1 MGETIINPDIKKAFP
16 WKLVEIFLLFSVA
29 IILVGIF
36 YYESQKNKIFTEQEN
51 NLSAIALLKIN
62 QILSWRNERIEDA
75 TVISHDKPLIRS
87 IEHFLK
93 DGNKEGKS
101 ELFDWMKSVRN
112 EYDFTNVLIADTSFK
127 IRLSVDPPDTLFG
140 ESIKKEMKTS
150 ESYHSIMMTDLHRS
164 KEVPYIHLDLLIPLF
179 DSVKKN
185 RVAVGVAILRI
196 DPAKILFPLIQSWP
210 TPSKSSET
218 LLLRREKDSI
228 LYLNELRHSKNTAL
242 KLNLPLSNKNLLGT
256 KAANGFEGVAEGIDY
271 RNIPVVGSLHKIP
284 GTSWFMVAKVD
295 KEEILLPLQK
305 YSFMIVLVVVLLVLI
320 NASIFGFWIWQQRRK
335 LYINQL
341 RSEVLIRELEERFS
355 TAFRMSPVSVTISS
369 VANNKF
375 IDVNNTFLRDMEY
388 ALEEVI
394 GRTAKEL
401 NIWADEKEREW
412 IINEIGEK
420 GKVFGKVISYKT
432 RTGKILYGLS
442 SMSVVKVNGEP
453 CNLSTV
459 VNITESK
466 NAELKLIESE
476 ELFRKLFENMLNGF
490 AYCKMIYEEGHPPD
504 FLYLNVNESF
514 SALTGLKDVIGKKAS
529 EAIPGIQEADPE
541 LLERYGRVAMT
552 GQPEVF
558 ETWVEAL
565 KMWFS
570 ISVYSP
576 EREYFVAV
584 FDVITARKVAE
595 RDLRASEERYRN
607 IFNSLIEGFCIIE
620 MVFDEENKPIDY
632 RFLEINSSFEK
643 QTGLHNVKGKLMRE
657 LAPDHESY
665 WFEIYGKVA
674 LTGESV
680 RFENE
685 AKELNRWFEV
695 RASRVDDQES
705 RKVALYFNDI
715 TGRKLSEAALRE
727 SEQRFRSLYENAT
740 IGIYRTTL
748 DGKILMANPALVK
761 MLGFSSFEDLA
772 NRNLEEEG
780 YEPDYPRAKFLEILE
795 KEDKIIGLESAWH
808 QRNGNTLYVRESA
821 SVIRDAE
828 GTILYYDGNV
838 EDITY
843 RKQAEEALR
852 ESEERFSK
860 SFRTSPISFVIANI
874 EDGRII
880 EINDAFT
887 SISGFTRE
895 EALGNTTLNMKI
907 WVHEEDRKHI
917 IDSLSKGKAILHKE
931 TMLRSKEGKVAIVLL
946 SAQVIK
952 LANRNCIISSIEDI
966 TKRKE
971 AEDELRI
978 QSEIMSHMAEAV
990 YLVRI
995 EDSVIVYA
1003 NSRFEELFGYGS
1015 GEMTGKPVSIVN
1027 APTEKSPEETA
1038 TEIIG
1043 ELEKNG
1049 FWTGEVLN
1057 IKKDGTVFWTH
1068 ANVAIFDHSKFG
1080 KVLVSVQ
1087 QDITDRKNAESQIKK
1102 LNEELEGRVIQRT
1115 ELLEAANKELEAFS
1129 YSVSHDL
1136 RAPLR
1141 SVHGFT
1147 KILLE
1152 DYEPILDDEGKRI
1165 CQIISSSATQMGKL
1179 IDDLL
1184 SFSRIGRTN
1193 MNPSMLDMRSLAKA
1207 AYEEISSSDQKLRTK
1222 LKLGKL
1228 HKVFGDANLL
1238 RIIWNN
1244 LISNAIKYSSKEKI
1258 SEIGIKSQ
1266 IKYDS
1271 IVYSIKDNGVG
1282 FDMDY
1287 KHKLFGVFQRLHSE
1301 AEFEGNGV
1309 GLAIV
1314 QRIILK
1320 HGGKVWAEGEVG
1332 KGATFYFSLP
1342 ITGDRQQ
1349 ASGDRQK
1356 YVLDARRPTPDA

>member
-16 WKLVEIFLLFSVA
+16 WKLVVIFLLFSVA

-62 QILSWRNERIEDA
+62 QILNWRNERIEDA

-305 YSFMIVLVVVLLVLI
+305 YSFMIVLVIVLLVLI

-727 SEQRFRSLYENAT
+727 SEQRFRSLYENVT
-740 IGIYRTTL
+740 IGIYRTTA
-748 DGKILMANPALVK
+748 DGNILMANPALVK
-761 MLGFSSFEDLA
+761 MLGFDSFEQLA
-772 NRNLEEEG
+772 HRNLDHEG
-780 YEPDYPRAKFLEILE
+780 YEPDYPRSEFMKTIE
-795 KEDKIIGLESAWH
+795 KEGKIIGLESAWNK
-808 QRNGNTLYVRESA
+808 RNGNTLFVRESA
-821 SVIRDAE
+821 KAVKDAD
-828 GTILYYDGNV
+828 GQLLY
-838 EDITY
+838 
-843 RKQAEEALR
+843 
-852 ESEERFSK
+852 F
-860 SFRTSPISFVIANI
+860 
-874 EDGRII
+874 
-880 EINDAFT
+880 
-887 SISGFTRE
+887 
-895 EALGNTTLNMKI
+895 
-907 WVHEEDRKHI
+907 
-917 IDSLSKGKAILHKE
+917 
-931 TMLRSKEGKVAIVLL
+931 
-946 SAQVIK
+946 
-952 LANRNCIISSIEDI
+952 
-966 TKRKE
+966 
-971 AEDELRI
+971 
-978 QSEIMSHMAEAV
+978 
-990 YLVRI
+990 
-995 EDSVIVYA
+995 
-1003 NSRFEELFGYGS
+1003 
-1015 GEMTGKPVSIVN
+1015 
-1027 APTEKSPEETA
+1027 
-1038 TEIIG
+1038 
-1043 ELEKNG
+1043 
-1049 FWTGEVLN
+1049 
-1057 IKKDGTVFWTH
+1057 DGTVE
-1068 ANVAIFDHSKFG
+1068 
-1080 KVLVSVQ
+1080 
-1087 QDITDRKNAESQIKK
+1087 DITDRKKTEESLRESEDKFKYVFDHSLIPKSITLPSGEINVNRAFCEMLGYQP
-1102 LNEELEGRVIQRT
+1102 EELKRINWADISHPDDI
-1115 ELLEAANKELEAFS
+1115 ELTNDSLKLILS
-1129 YSVSHDL
+1129 GKKDSV
-1136 RAPLR
+1136 R
-1141 SVHGFT
+1141 FT
-1147 KILLE
+1147 KRYIHKNGSVIWADVGTSLRR
-1152 DYEPILDDEGKRI
+1152 DDNK
-1165 CQIISSSATQMGKL
+1165 
-1179 IDDLL
+1179 
-1184 SFSRIGRTN
+1184 
-1193 MNPSMLDMRSLAKA
+1193 
-1207 AYEEISSSDQKLRTK
+1207 
-1222 LKLGKL
+1222 
-1228 HKVFGDANLL
+1228 
-1238 RIIWNN
+1238 
-1244 LISNAIKYSSKEKI
+1244 
-1258 SEIGIKSQ
+1258 
-1266 IKYDS
+1266 
-1271 IVYSIKDNGVG
+1271 
-1282 FDMDY
+1282 
-1287 KHKLFGVFQRLHSE
+1287 
-1301 AEFEGNGV
+1301 
-1309 GLAIV
+1309 
-1314 QRIILK
+1314 
-1320 HGGKVWAEGEVG
+1320 
-1332 KGATFYFSLP
+1332 
-1342 ITGDRQQ
+1342 
-1349 ASGDRQK
+1349 
-1356 YVLDARRPTPDA
+1356 